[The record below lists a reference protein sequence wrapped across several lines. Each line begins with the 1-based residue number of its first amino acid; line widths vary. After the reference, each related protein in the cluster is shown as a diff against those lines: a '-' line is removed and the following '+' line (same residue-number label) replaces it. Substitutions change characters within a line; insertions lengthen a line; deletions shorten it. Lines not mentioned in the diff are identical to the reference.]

1 MGRHL
6 YSVFGGIPTL
16 IGHLL
21 FVVVVVVIKHLFFLV
36 YIQVL
41 IF

>member
-6 YSVFGGIPTL
+6 YSVFGGISTL

-21 FVVVVVVIKHLFFLV
+21 FVVVVVIKHLFFLV
-36 YIQVL
+36 YIQIL